1 MIDDYIPWYI
11 GWANCDEKAGDIL
24 RQHYQIPFFIP
35 EDSAPGKKD
44 WIFMGTPGF
53 GAPFHLDNV
62 NYPSW
67 QAQVPIGPIS
77 FKSQIDLINEAKS
90 LIGLISHYKLIWVAG
105 CVIRE
110 MLRYL

>member
-67 QAQVPIGPIS
+67 QAQVPMRPIC
-77 FKSQIDLINEAKS
+77 FKS
-90 LIGLISHYKLIWVAG
+90 LIFQNSQITDQVRNIHICLMINFNL
-105 CVIRE
+105 
-110 MLRYL
+110 